1 MVNPFLTGAH
11 YDTETAIMLEKANVT
26 DIGKAVAYTDGDRV
40 FLNTEDNLYKLL
52 PAYDDNML
60 KWLLWHE
67 RMHLELKHHN
77 RFFKYVE
84 EFEKEMETPAEAF
97 SDEAIERHAKKFHI
111 TKDEVNIIMDI
122 LVHDWMS
129 KKFPELVETAVNNL
143 AQFRD
148 RNSLKYTFKTN
159 TLEEM
164 LDEYSKHKEEE
175 GNPTKDEDKKEGQD
189 TKDEDKKEEQDT
201 KDEDTK
207 EEEDTKESKKESS
220 KRKKKDEDSKPK
232 EEDSKPKE
240 EPTEPTEDE
249 AEPESEHH
257 EETDWSQLDN
267 IDTKEFITK
276 REGDILIDKIN
287 ELRRLK
293 LKLAKITST
302 LNSLVTTTRVR
313 SYKTPSY
320 IFTGQNTI
328 LKGTKEG
335 KAGLYLCFDA
345 SGSMSRD
352 MNTFKEII
360 SKAIP
365 QALRTPTVWFSGW
378 PCDMQG
384 DQVMS
389 ECRNDGF
396 RNYDYYK
403 GTFDD
408 FMHISAHNGY
418 PDDGDRTI
426 ELCYKAE
433 QLGYSPIGITD
444 GGGSLTWSIDML
456 KQLKRTVL
464 VINNKKWLEK
474 VQEANP
480 NIQTIYTGTE
490 RRY

>member
-67 RMHLELKHHN
+67 RMHLELRHHN
-77 RFFKYVE
+77 RFYKYVE
-84 EFEKEMETPAEAF
+84 EIDEKE
-97 SDEAIERHAKKFHI
+97 AKDKFHI
-111 TKDEVNIIMDI
+111 TKNEVNIIMDI
-122 LVHDWMS
+122 LVHDWM
-129 KKFPELVETAVNNL
+129 KAKFPELVETAMNNL

-164 LDEYSKHKEEE
+164 LNEYSKHKEEE
-175 GNPTKDEDKKEGQD
+175 GNPTKDEDKKQD
-189 TKDEDKKEEQDT
+189 TKDG
-201 KDEDTK
+201 DTK
-207 EEEDTKESKKESS
+207 EGEDTKESS
-220 KRKKKDEDSKPK
+220 KRKKDSKPKEKSDKPKEEDSKPK
-232 EEDSKPKE
+232 EEGSKPKE

-276 REGDILIDKIN
+276 QEGNTLIDKIN
-287 ELRRLK
+287 ELKNLK

-302 LNSLVTTTRVR
+302 LNSLVTTTKVR

-328 LKGTKEG
+328 FKGTKNG

-352 MNTFKEII
+352 MDTFKEII

-378 PCDMQG
+378 ACDTQG
-384 DQVMS
+384 KQVMS
-389 ECRNDGF
+389 KCRNDEF
-396 RNYDYYK
+396 RDYDYYK

-408 FMHISAHNGY
+408 FMHISADSGY
-418 PDDGDRTI
+418 SDDGDRTI

-444 GGGSLTWSIDML
+444 GGGSLTWSRDML

-464 VINNKKWLEK
+464 VINNKEWLED
-474 VQEANP
+474 VQEVNP
-480 NIQTIYTGTE
+480 TIQTIYTGTE
-490 RRY
+490 RRD

>member
-67 RMHLELKHHN
+67 RMHLELRHHN
-77 RFFKYVE
+77 RFYKYVE
-84 EFEKEMETPAEAF
+84 EIDEKE
-97 SDEAIERHAKKFHI
+97 AKDKFHI
-111 TKDEVNIIMDI
+111 TKNEVNIIMDI
-122 LVHDWMS
+122 LVHDWM
-129 KKFPELVETAVNNL
+129 KAKFPELVETAMNNL

-164 LDEYSKHKEEE
+164 LNEYSKHKEEE

-189 TKDEDKKEEQDT
+189 TKDG
-201 KDEDTK
+201 DTK
-207 EEEDTKESKKESS
+207 EGEDTKESS

-232 EEDSKPKE
+232 DEDSKPKEEDSKPKE
-240 EPTEPTEDE
+240 EPTEDE

-276 REGDILIDKIN
+276 QEGNILIDKIN
-287 ELRRLK
+287 ELKSLK
-293 LKLAKITST
+293 LKLARITST

-345 SGSMSRD
+345 SGSMSCD
-352 MNTFKEII
+352 MDTFKEII

-378 PCDMQG
+378 ACDTQG
-384 DQVMS
+384 EQVMS
-389 ECRNDGF
+389 KCRNDEF
-396 RNYDYYK
+396 RDHDYYK

-408 FMHISAHNGY
+408 FMHISADSGY
-418 PDDGDRTI
+418 SDDGDRTI

-464 VINNKKWLEK
+464 VIDNKRWLED

-480 NIQTIYTGTE
+480 TIQTIYTGTE

>member
-67 RMHLELKHHN
+67 RMHIELRHHN
-77 RFFKYVE
+77 RFYKYVGE
-84 EFEKEMETPAEAF
+84 IDEKE
-97 SDEAIERHAKKFHI
+97 AKDKFHI

-122 LVHDWMS
+122 LVHDWM
-129 KKFPELVETAVNNL
+129 KAKFPELVETAMNNL

-164 LDEYSKHKEEE
+164 LNEYSKHKEEE

-189 TKDEDKKEEQDT
+189 AKDG
-201 KDEDTK
+201 DTK
-207 EEEDTKESKKESS
+207 EGEDAKESS
-220 KRKKKDEDSKPK
+220 KPKKKDEDSKPK
-232 EEDSKPKE
+232 EEGSKPKE
-240 EPTEPTEDE
+240 EPTEDE

-267 IDTKEFITK
+267 IDTKEFITRK
-276 REGDILIDKIN
+276 EGNILIDKIN
-287 ELRRLK
+287 ELKSLK

-345 SGSMSRD
+345 SGSMSYD
-352 MNTFKEII
+352 MDTFKEII

-365 QALRTPTVWFSGW
+365 QALKTPTVWFSGW
-378 PCDMQG
+378 PGDMQG
-384 DQVMS
+384 EQVMS
-389 ECRNDGF
+389 KCRNDEF
-396 RNYDYYK
+396 RDYDYYK

-408 FMHISAHNGY
+408 FMHISADNGY
-418 PDDGDRTI
+418 SDDGDRTI

-464 VINNKKWLEK
+464 VINNKKWLED
-474 VQEANP
+474 VQKANP

-490 RRY
+490 RRD

>member
-11 YDTETAIMLEKANVT
+11 YDTETAIMLEKANIT

-67 RMHLELKHHN
+67 RMHLELRHHN
-77 RFFKYVE
+77 RFYKYVDE
-84 EFEKEMETPAEAF
+84 INEKE
-97 SDEAIERHAKKFHI
+97 AKDKFHI

-122 LVHDWMS
+122 LVHDWM
-129 KKFPELVETAVNNL
+129 KAKFPELVETAMNNL

-164 LDEYSKHKEEE
+164 LNEYSKHKEEE

-189 TKDEDKKEEQDT
+189 TKEG
-201 KDEDTK
+201 DTK
-207 EEEDTKESKKESS
+207 EGEDTKESS
-220 KRKKKDEDSKPK
+220 KRKKDSKPKDEDSKPK
-232 EEDSKPKE
+232 EEGSRPKEE

-276 REGDILIDKIN
+276 QEGNILMDKIN
-287 ELRRLK
+287 KLKNLK

-345 SGSMSRD
+345 SGSMSYD
-352 MNTFKEII
+352 MDTFKEII

-378 PCDMQG
+378 ACDTQG
-384 DQVMS
+384 KQVMS
-389 ECRNDGF
+389 KCRNDEF
-396 RNYDYYK
+396 RDYDYYK

-408 FMHISAHNGY
+408 FMHISADSGY
-418 PDDGDRTI
+418 SDDGDRTI

-444 GGGSLTWSIDML
+444 GGGSLTWSRDML

-464 VINNKKWLEK
+464 VINNKEWLED

-480 NIQTIYTGTE
+480 TIQTIYTGTE
-490 RRY
+490 RRD

>member
-67 RMHLELKHHN
+67 RMHLELRHHN
-77 RFFKYVE
+77 RFYKYVNE
-84 EFEKEMETPAEAF
+84 INEKE
-97 SDEAIERHAKKFHI
+97 AKDKFHI
-111 TKDEVNIIMDI
+111 TKNEVNIIMDI

-129 KKFPELVETAVNNL
+129 KKFPELVETAMNNL

-164 LDEYSKHKEEE
+164 LNEYSKHKEEE

-189 TKDEDKKEEQDT
+189 AKDG
-201 KDEDTK
+201 DTK
-207 EEEDTKESKKESS
+207 EGEDTKESS
-220 KRKKKDEDSKPK
+220 KRKKDSKPK
-232 EEDSKPKE
+232 EESDKPKEEGSKPKEEPTEPTEEPTEPTEEPTEPTE

-276 REGDILIDKIN
+276 QEGNILMDKIN
-287 ELRRLK
+287 ELKNLK

-345 SGSMSRD
+345 SGSMSHD
-352 MNTFKEII
+352 MDTFKEII

-378 PCDMQG
+378 SCDMQG
-384 DQVMS
+384 EQVMS
-389 ECRNDGF
+389 KCRSKEF
-396 RNYDYYK
+396 RGYDYYK

-408 FMHISAHNGY
+408 FMHISASNGY
-418 PDDGDRTI
+418 SDDGDRTI

-444 GGGSLTWSIDML
+444 GGGSLTWSRDML

-464 VINNKKWLEK
+464 VINSKEWLEA

-490 RRY
+490 RRD

>member
-67 RMHLELKHHN
+67 RMHLELRHHN
-77 RFFKYVE
+77 RFYKYVDE
-84 EFEKEMETPAEAF
+84 INEKE
-97 SDEAIERHAKKFHI
+97 AKDKFHI
-111 TKDEVNIIMDI
+111 TKNEVNIIMDI
-122 LVHDWMS
+122 LVHDWMRA
-129 KKFPELVETAVNNL
+129 KFPELVETAMNNL

-164 LDEYSKHKEEE
+164 LSEYSKHKEEE

-189 TKDEDKKEEQDT
+189 TKDG
-201 KDEDTK
+201 DTK
-207 EEEDTKESKKESS
+207 EGEDTKESS
-220 KRKKKDEDSKPK
+220 KRKKDSKPK
-232 EEDSKPKE
+232 EEGGSKPKE
-240 EPTEPTEDE
+240 EGSKPKEEGSKPKEEEPHEPTEGE
-249 AEPESEHH
+249 VEPRSEHH

-276 REGDILIDKIN
+276 QEGNTLMDKIN
-287 ELRRLK
+287 ELKSLK

-352 MNTFKEII
+352 MDTFKEII

-378 PCDMQG
+378 ACDTQG
-384 DQVMS
+384 KQVMS
-389 ECRNDGF
+389 KCRNKEF
-396 RNYDYYK
+396 RDFDYYK

-408 FMHISAHNGY
+408 FMHISADSGY
-418 PDDGDRTI
+418 SDDGDRTI

-444 GGGSLTWSIDML
+444 GGGSLTWSRDML

-464 VINNKKWLEK
+464 VINNKEWLED
-474 VQEANP
+474 VQEVNP
-480 NIQTIYTGTE
+480 TIQTIYTGTE
-490 RRY
+490 RRD

>member
-67 RMHLELKHHN
+67 RMHLELRHHN
-77 RFFKYVE
+77 RFYKYVDE
-84 EFEKEMETPAEAF
+84 INEKE
-97 SDEAIERHAKKFHI
+97 AKDKFHI
-111 TKDEVNIIMDI
+111 TKNEVNIIMDI
-122 LVHDWMS
+122 LVHDWM
-129 KKFPELVETAVNNL
+129 KAKFPELVETAMNNL

-164 LDEYSKHKEEE
+164 LSEYSKHKEEE

-189 TKDEDKKEEQDT
+189 TKEG
-201 KDEDTK
+201 DTK
-207 EEEDTKESKKESS
+207 EGEDTKESS
-220 KRKKKDEDSKPK
+220 KRKKDSKPKEKSDKPK

-240 EPTEPTEDE
+240 EGGSKPKEEGSRPKEEEPHEPTEGE
-249 AEPESEHH
+249 VEPRSEHH

-276 REGDILIDKIN
+276 QEGNTLIDKIN
-287 ELRRLK
+287 ELKSLK

-352 MNTFKEII
+352 MDTFKEII

-378 PCDMQG
+378 ACDSEG
-384 DQVMS
+384 KQVMS
-389 ECRNDGF
+389 KCRNKEF
-396 RNYDYYK
+396 RDYDYYK

-408 FMHISAHNGY
+408 FMHISADSGY
-418 PDDGDRTI
+418 SDDGDRTI

-444 GGGSLTWSIDML
+444 GGGSLTWSRDML

-464 VINNKKWLEK
+464 VINNKEWLED

-480 NIQTIYTGTE
+480 TIQTIYTGTE
-490 RRY
+490 RRD

>member
-67 RMHLELKHHN
+67 RMHLELRHHN
-77 RFFKYVE
+77 RFYKYVE
-84 EFEKEMETPAEAF
+84 EIDEKE
-97 SDEAIERHAKKFHI
+97 AKDKFHI
-111 TKDEVNIIMDI
+111 TKNEVNIIMDI
-122 LVHDWMS
+122 LVHDWM
-129 KKFPELVETAVNNL
+129 KAKFPELVETAMNNL

-164 LDEYSKHKEEE
+164 LNEYSKHKEEE

-189 TKDEDKKEEQDT
+189 TKEG
-201 KDEDTK
+201 
-207 EEEDTKESKKESS
+207 EDTKESKEESS
-220 KRKKKDEDSKPK
+220 KRKKASKPK
-232 EEDSKPKE
+232 EEGSKPKEEGSKPKE
-240 EPTEPTEDE
+240 EPTEDEE

-267 IDTKEFITK
+267 IDAKEFITK
-276 REGDILIDKIN
+276 QEGNILIDKIN
-287 ELRRLK
+287 ELKSLK
-293 LKLAKITST
+293 LKLARITST

-352 MNTFKEII
+352 MDTFKEII

-378 PCDMQG
+378 ACDSEG
-384 DQVMS
+384 KQVMS
-389 ECRNDGF
+389 KCRNDEF
-396 RNYDYYK
+396 RDHDYYK

-408 FMHISAHNGY
+408 FMHISADSGY
-418 PDDGDRTI
+418 SDDGDRTI

-464 VINNKKWLEK
+464 VINNKEWLED

-490 RRY
+490 RRD

>member
-11 YDTETAIMLEKANVT
+11 YDTETAIMLEKANIT

-67 RMHLELKHHN
+67 RMHLELRHHN
-77 RFFKYVE
+77 RFYKYVDE
-84 EFEKEMETPAEAF
+84 INEKE
-97 SDEAIERHAKKFHI
+97 AKDKFHI

-122 LVHDWMS
+122 LVHDWM
-129 KKFPELVETAVNNL
+129 KAKFPELVETAMNNL

-164 LDEYSKHKEEE
+164 LNEYSKHKEEE

-189 TKDEDKKEEQDT
+189 TKEG
-201 KDEDTK
+201 DTK
-207 EEEDTKESKKESS
+207 EGEDTKESS
-220 KRKKKDEDSKPK
+220 KRKKDSKPKDEDSKPK
-232 EEDSKPKE
+232 EEDSKPKEEGSRPKEE

-276 REGDILIDKIN
+276 QEGNILMDKIN
-287 ELRRLK
+287 KLKNLK

-345 SGSMSRD
+345 SGSMSYD
-352 MNTFKEII
+352 MDTFKEII

-378 PCDMQG
+378 ACDTQG
-384 DQVMS
+384 KQVMS
-389 ECRNDGF
+389 KCRNDEFRGF
-396 RNYDYYK
+396 DYYK

-408 FMHISAHNGY
+408 FMHISADSGY
-418 PDDGDRTI
+418 SDDGDRTI

-444 GGGSLTWSIDML
+444 GGGSLTWSRDML

-464 VINNKKWLEK
+464 VINNKEWLED

-480 NIQTIYTGTE
+480 TIQTIYTGTE
-490 RRY
+490 RRD

>member
-67 RMHLELKHHN
+67 RMHLELRHHN
-77 RFFKYVE
+77 RFYKYVE
-84 EFEKEMETPAEAF
+84 EIDEKE
-97 SDEAIERHAKKFHI
+97 AKDKFHI
-111 TKDEVNIIMDI
+111 TKNEVNIIMDI

-129 KKFPELVETAVNNL
+129 KKFPELVETAMNNL

-164 LDEYSKHKEEE
+164 LNEYSKHKEEE

-189 TKDEDKKEEQDT
+189 TKDG
-201 KDEDTK
+201 EDT
-207 EEEDTKESKKESS
+207 KESS
-220 KRKKKDEDSKPK
+220 KRKKDSKPK
-232 EEDSKPKE
+232 EESSKRKKDSKPKE
-240 EPTEPTEDE
+240 EGSKPKEEPTEDE

-276 REGDILIDKIN
+276 KEGNILIDKIN
-287 ELRRLK
+287 ELKSLK

-352 MNTFKEII
+352 MDTFKEII

-378 PCDMQG
+378 ACDTQG
-384 DQVMS
+384 KQVMS
-389 ECRNDGF
+389 KCRNDEF
-396 RNYDYYK
+396 RDHDYYK

-408 FMHISAHNGY
+408 FMHISADSGY
-418 PDDGDRTI
+418 SDDGDRTI

-464 VINNKKWLEK
+464 VIDNKEWLEK

-480 NIQTIYTGTE
+480 TIQTIYTGTE

>member
-67 RMHLELKHHN
+67 RMHLELRHHN
-77 RFFKYVE
+77 RFYKYVE
-84 EFEKEMETPAEAF
+84 EIDEKE
-97 SDEAIERHAKKFHI
+97 AKDKFHI
-111 TKDEVNIIMDI
+111 TKNEVNIIMDI
-122 LVHDWMS
+122 LVHDWM
-129 KKFPELVETAVNNL
+129 KAKFPELVETAMNNL

-148 RNSLKYTFKTN
+148 KNSLKYTFKTN

-164 LDEYSKHKEEE
+164 LSEYSKHKEEE

-189 TKDEDKKEEQDT
+189 AKDG
-201 KDEDTK
+201 DTK
-207 EEEDTKESKKESS
+207 EGEDTKESS
-220 KRKKKDEDSKPK
+220 KRKKDSKPK
-232 EEDSKPKE
+232 EKSDKPKEEGSRPKEEGSKPKE

-276 REGDILIDKIN
+276 QEGNILMDKIN
-287 ELRRLK
+287 ELKNLK

-302 LNSLVTTTRVR
+302 LNSLVTTTKVR

-328 LKGTKEG
+328 FKGTKNG

-352 MNTFKEII
+352 MDTFKEII

-378 PCDMQG
+378 ACDTQG
-384 DQVMS
+384 KQVMS
-389 ECRNDGF
+389 KCRNKEF
-396 RNYDYYK
+396 RDFDYYK

-408 FMHISAHNGY
+408 FMHISADSGY
-418 PDDGDRTI
+418 SDDGDRTI

-444 GGGSLTWSIDML
+444 GGGSLTWSRDML

-464 VINNKKWLEK
+464 VINNKEWLED

-480 NIQTIYTGTE
+480 TIQTIYTGTE
-490 RRY
+490 RRD

>member
-67 RMHLELKHHN
+67 RMHLELRHHN
-77 RFFKYVE
+77 RFYKYVDE
-84 EFEKEMETPAEAF
+84 INEKE
-97 SDEAIERHAKKFHI
+97 AKDKFHI
-111 TKDEVNIIMDI
+111 TKNEVNIIMDI
-122 LVHDWMS
+122 LVHDWM
-129 KKFPELVETAVNNL
+129 KAKFPELVETAMNNL

-148 RNSLKYTFKTN
+148 KNSLKYTFKTN

-164 LDEYSKHKEEE
+164 LNEYSKHKEEE

-189 TKDEDKKEEQDT
+189 TKDG
-201 KDEDTK
+201 DTK
-207 EEEDTKESKKESS
+207 EGEDAKESS
-220 KRKKKDEDSKPK
+220 KRKKDSKPKEEGSKPK

-249 AEPESEHH
+249 AKPESEHH

-276 REGDILIDKIN
+276 QEGNTLIDKIN
-287 ELRRLK
+287 ELKSLK

-328 LKGTKEG
+328 FKGTKNG

-352 MNTFKEII
+352 MDTFKEII

-378 PCDMQG
+378 ACDSEG
-384 DQVMS
+384 KQVMS
-389 ECRNDGF
+389 KCRNKEF
-396 RNYDYYK
+396 RDFDYYK

-408 FMHISAHNGY
+408 FMHISADSGY
-418 PDDGDRTI
+418 SDDGDRTI

-444 GGGSLTWSIDML
+444 GGGSLTWSRDML

-464 VINNKKWLEK
+464 VINNKEWLED

-490 RRY
+490 RRD

>member
-67 RMHLELKHHN
+67 RMHLELRHHN
-77 RFFKYVE
+77 RFYKYVGE
-84 EFEKEMETPAEAF
+84 IDEKE
-97 SDEAIERHAKKFHI
+97 AKDKFHI
-111 TKDEVNIIMDI
+111 TKNEVNIIMDI
-122 LVHDWMS
+122 LVHDWMRA
-129 KKFPELVETAVNNL
+129 KFPELVETAMNNL

-164 LDEYSKHKEEE
+164 LNEYSKHKEEE

-189 TKDEDKKEEQDT
+189 TKEGEDT
-201 KDEDTK
+201 KDGDTK
-207 EEEDTKESKKESS
+207 EGQDAKDGDTKESKKESS
-220 KRKKKDEDSKPK
+220 KRKKDSKPK

-240 EPTEPTEDE
+240 EGSKPKEEPTEDE
-249 AEPESEHH
+249 VEPKSEHH

-267 IDTKEFITK
+267 IDTREFITK
-276 REGDILIDKIN
+276 QEGNVLIDKIN
-287 ELRRLK
+287 ELKSLK

-345 SGSMSRD
+345 SGSMSHD
-352 MNTFKEII
+352 MDTFKEII

-378 PCDMQG
+378 AYDMQG
-384 DQVMS
+384 KQAMNK
-389 ECRNDGF
+389 CRNNEF
-396 RNYDYYK
+396 RDYDYYK

-408 FMHISAHNGY
+408 FMHISADSGY
-418 PDDGDRTI
+418 SDDGDRTI

>member
-67 RMHLELKHHN
+67 RMHLELRHHN
-77 RFFKYVE
+77 RFYKYVE
-84 EFEKEMETPAEAF
+84 EIDEKE
-97 SDEAIERHAKKFHI
+97 AKDKFHI

-122 LVHDWMS
+122 LVHDWM
-129 KKFPELVETAVNNL
+129 KAKFPELVETAMNNL

-164 LDEYSKHKEEE
+164 LNEYSKHKEEE

-189 TKDEDKKEEQDT
+189 TKEG
-201 KDEDTK
+201 DTK
-207 EEEDTKESKKESS
+207 EGEDTKESS

-232 EEDSKPKE
+232 DEDSKPKEEGGKPKEEGSKPKE

-276 REGDILIDKIN
+276 KEGNILIDKIN
-287 ELRRLK
+287 ELKSLK
-293 LKLAKITST
+293 LKLARITST

-345 SGSMSRD
+345 SGSMSYD
-352 MNTFKEII
+352 MDTFKEII

-378 PCDMQG
+378 ACDTQG
-384 DQVMS
+384 KQVMS
-389 ECRNDGF
+389 KCRNNEF
-396 RNYDYYK
+396 RDHDYYK

-408 FMHISAHNGY
+408 FMHISADSGY
-418 PDDGDRTI
+418 SDDGDRTI

-464 VINNKKWLEK
+464 VINNKNWLED

-480 NIQTIYTGTE
+480 TIQTIYTGTE

>member
-67 RMHLELKHHN
+67 RMHLELRHHN
-77 RFFKYVE
+77 RFYKYVDE
-84 EFEKEMETPAEAF
+84 INEKE
-97 SDEAIERHAKKFHI
+97 AKDKFHI
-111 TKDEVNIIMDI
+111 TKNEVNIIMDI
-122 LVHDWMS
+122 LVHDWM
-129 KKFPELVETAVNNL
+129 KAKFPELVETAMNNL

-148 RNSLKYTFKTN
+148 KNSLKYTFKTN

-164 LDEYSKHKEEE
+164 LNEYSKHKEEE

-189 TKDEDKKEEQDT
+189 AKDG
-201 KDEDTK
+201 DTK
-207 EEEDTKESKKESS
+207 EGEDAKESS
-220 KRKKKDEDSKPK
+220 KRKKDSKPKEEGSKPK

-249 AEPESEHH
+249 AKPESEHH

-276 REGDILIDKIN
+276 QEGNTLIDKIN
-287 ELRRLK
+287 ELKSLK

-328 LKGTKEG
+328 FKGTKNG

-352 MNTFKEII
+352 MDTFKEII

-378 PCDMQG
+378 ACDSEG
-384 DQVMS
+384 KQVMS
-389 ECRNDGF
+389 KCRNKEF
-396 RNYDYYK
+396 RDFDYYK

-408 FMHISAHNGY
+408 FMHISADSGY
-418 PDDGDRTI
+418 SDDGDRTI

-444 GGGSLTWSIDML
+444 GGGSLTWSRDML

-464 VINNKKWLEK
+464 VINNKEWLED

-490 RRY
+490 RRD

>member
-67 RMHLELKHHN
+67 RMHLELRHHN
-77 RFFKYVE
+77 RFYKYVDE
-84 EFEKEMETPAEAF
+84 INEKE
-97 SDEAIERHAKKFHI
+97 AKDKFHI
-111 TKDEVNIIMDI
+111 TKNEVNIIMDI
-122 LVHDWMS
+122 LVHDWM
-129 KKFPELVETAVNNL
+129 KAKFPELVETAMNNL

-164 LDEYSKHKEEE
+164 LNEYSKHKEEE

-189 TKDEDKKEEQDT
+189 TKDG
-201 KDEDTK
+201 DTK
-207 EEEDTKESKKESS
+207 EGEDTKESS
-220 KRKKKDEDSKPK
+220 KRKKDSKPK
-232 EEDSKPKE
+232 EESDKPKEKSDKPKEEGSKPKEE
-240 EPTEPTEDE
+240 EPTEPTEGE
-249 AEPESEHH
+249 VEPRSEHH

-267 IDTKEFITK
+267 IDAKEFITK
-276 REGDILIDKIN
+276 QEGNILMDKIN
-287 ELRRLK
+287 ELKNLK

-352 MNTFKEII
+352 MDTFKEII

-378 PCDMQG
+378 AFDSEG
-384 DQVMS
+384 KQVMS
-389 ECRNDGF
+389 KCRNKEF
-396 RNYDYYK
+396 RDFDYYK

-408 FMHISAHNGY
+408 FMHISADSGY
-418 PDDGDRTI
+418 SDDGDRTI

-444 GGGSLTWSIDML
+444 GGGSLTWSRDML

-464 VINNKKWLEK
+464 VINNKEWLED
-474 VQEANP
+474 VQEVNP
-480 NIQTIYTGTE
+480 TIQTIYTGTE
-490 RRY
+490 RRD

>member
-67 RMHLELKHHN
+67 RMHLELRHHN
-77 RFFKYVE
+77 RFYKYVE
-84 EFEKEMETPAEAF
+84 EIDEKE
-97 SDEAIERHAKKFHI
+97 AKDKFHI

-122 LVHDWMS
+122 LVHDWM
-129 KKFPELVETAVNNL
+129 KAKFPELVETAMNNL

-164 LDEYSKHKEEE
+164 LNEYSKHKEEE
-175 GNPTKDEDKKEGQD
+175 GNPTKDG
-189 TKDEDKKEEQDT
+189 
-201 KDEDTK
+201 DTK
-207 EEEDTKESKKESS
+207 EGEDTKESSKRKKDSKPKEESS

-232 EEDSKPKE
+232 EEGSKPKE
-240 EPTEPTEDE
+240 EPTEDE

-276 REGDILIDKIN
+276 QEGNILIDKIN
-287 ELRRLK
+287 ELKSLK

-352 MNTFKEII
+352 MDTFKEII

-378 PCDMQG
+378 AYDSEG
-384 DQVMS
+384 KQVMS
-389 ECRNDGF
+389 KCRNDEF
-396 RNYDYYK
+396 RDHDYYK

-408 FMHISAHNGY
+408 FMHISADSGY
-418 PDDGDRTI
+418 SDDGDRTI

-464 VINNKKWLEK
+464 VIDNKEWLED

-480 NIQTIYTGTE
+480 TIQTIYTGTE

>member
-67 RMHLELKHHN
+67 RMHLELRHHN
-77 RFFKYVE
+77 RFYKYVDE
-84 EFEKEMETPAEAF
+84 INEKE
-97 SDEAIERHAKKFHI
+97 AKDKFHI
-111 TKDEVNIIMDI
+111 TKNEVNIIMDI
-122 LVHDWMS
+122 LVHDWM
-129 KKFPELVETAVNNL
+129 KAKFPELVETAMNNL

-164 LDEYSKHKEEE
+164 LSEYSKHKEEE
-175 GNPTKDEDKKEGQD
+175 GSLAKDEDKKEGQD
-189 TKDEDKKEEQDT
+189 TKEG
-201 KDEDTK
+201 DTK
-207 EEEDTKESKKESS
+207 EGEDTKESS
-220 KRKKKDEDSKPK
+220 KRKKDSKPKEKSDKPK

-240 EPTEPTEDE
+240 EGGSKPKEEEPHEPTEGE
-249 AEPESEHH
+249 VEPRSEHH

-276 REGDILIDKIN
+276 QEGNTLIDKIN
-287 ELRRLK
+287 ELKSLK

-352 MNTFKEII
+352 MDTFKEII

-378 PCDMQG
+378 ACDSEG
-384 DQVMS
+384 KQVMS
-389 ECRNDGF
+389 KCRNKEF
-396 RNYDYYK
+396 RDYDYYK

-408 FMHISAHNGY
+408 FMHISADSGY
-418 PDDGDRTI
+418 SDDGDRTI

-444 GGGSLTWSIDML
+444 GGGSLTWSRDML

-464 VINNKKWLEK
+464 VINNKEWLED
-474 VQEANP
+474 VQEVNP
-480 NIQTIYTGTE
+480 TIQTIYTGTE
-490 RRY
+490 RRD

>member
-67 RMHLELKHHN
+67 RMHLELRHHN
-77 RFFKYVE
+77 RFYKYVDE
-84 EFEKEMETPAEAF
+84 INEKE
-97 SDEAIERHAKKFHI
+97 AKDKFHI
-111 TKDEVNIIMDI
+111 TKNEVNIIMDI
-122 LVHDWMS
+122 LVHDWM
-129 KKFPELVETAVNNL
+129 KAKFPKLVETAMNNL

-164 LDEYSKHKEEE
+164 LNEYSKHKEEE
-175 GNPTKDEDKKEGQD
+175 GNPTKDED
-189 TKDEDKKEEQDT
+189 TKDQDA
-201 KDEDTK
+201 KDGDTK
-207 EEEDTKESKKESS
+207 EGEDTKESS
-220 KRKKKDEDSKPK
+220 KREKDSKPK
-232 EEDSKPKE
+232 EESDKPKEESDKPKEEGSRPKE

-249 AEPESEHH
+249 VEPSSEHH

-276 REGDILIDKIN
+276 QEGNILIDKIN
-287 ELRRLK
+287 ELKSLK
-293 LKLAKITST
+293 LKLARITST
-302 LNSLVTTTRVR
+302 LNSLVTTTKVR

-328 LKGTKEG
+328 FKGTKNG

-352 MNTFKEII
+352 MDTFKEII

-378 PCDMQG
+378 AYDSEG
-384 DQVMS
+384 KQVMS
-389 ECRNDGF
+389 KCRNNEF
-396 RNYDYYK
+396 RDHDYYK

-408 FMHISAHNGY
+408 FMHISADSGY
-418 PDDGDRTI
+418 SDDGDRTI

-444 GGGSLTWSIDML
+444 GGGSLTWSRDML

-464 VINNKKWLEK
+464 VINNKNWLED

-480 NIQTIYTGTE
+480 TIQTIYTGTE

>member
-67 RMHLELKHHN
+67 RMHLELRHHN
-77 RFFKYVE
+77 RFYKYVE
-84 EFEKEMETPAEAF
+84 EINEKE
-97 SDEAIERHAKKFHI
+97 AKDKFHI
-111 TKDEVNIIMDI
+111 TKNEVNIIMDI
-122 LVHDWMS
+122 LVHDWM
-129 KKFPELVETAVNNL
+129 KAKFPELVETAMNNL

-164 LDEYSKHKEEE
+164 LNEYSKHKEEE
-175 GNPTKDEDKKEGQD
+175 GNPTKDEGQD
-189 TKDEDKKEEQDT
+189 TKDG
-201 KDEDTK
+201 DTK
-207 EEEDTKESKKESS
+207 EGEDTKESTEG
-220 KRKKKDEDSKPK
+220 KRKKDSKPK
-232 EEDSKPKE
+232 EKSDKPKEKSDKPKEEGSKPKEE
-240 EPTEPTEDE
+240 EPTEPTKDE
-249 AEPESEHH
+249 VEPRSEHH

-276 REGDILIDKIN
+276 QEGNILIDKIN
-287 ELRRLK
+287 ELKSLK

-352 MNTFKEII
+352 MDTFKEII

-378 PCDMQG
+378 ACDMQG
-384 DQVMS
+384 KQVMS
-389 ECRNDGF
+389 KCRNKEF
-396 RNYDYYK
+396 RDNDYYK

-408 FMHISAHNGY
+408 FMHISADSGY
-418 PDDGDRTI
+418 SDDGDRTI

-464 VINNKKWLEK
+464 VINNKEWLED

-480 NIQTIYTGTE
+480 TIQTIYTGTE

>member
-67 RMHLELKHHN
+67 RMHLELRHHN
-77 RFFKYVE
+77 RFYKYVE
-84 EFEKEMETPAEAF
+84 EIDEKE
-97 SDEAIERHAKKFHI
+97 AKDKFHI

-164 LDEYSKHKEEE
+164 LNEYSKHKEEE

-189 TKDEDKKEEQDT
+189 AKDG
-201 KDEDTK
+201 DTK
-207 EEEDTKESKKESS
+207 EGEDTKESKKESS

-232 EEDSKPKE
+232 EEGSRPKEE

-267 IDTKEFITK
+267 IDAKEFITK
-276 REGDILIDKIN
+276 QEGNILMDKIN
-287 ELRRLK
+287 ELKNLK
-293 LKLAKITST
+293 LKLSKITST

-345 SGSMSRD
+345 SASMSRD
-352 MNTFKEII
+352 MDTFKEII

-378 PCDMQG
+378 AYDMQG
-384 DQVMS
+384 KQVMS
-389 ECRNDGF
+389 KCRNNGF
-396 RNYDYYK
+396 RSYDYYK

-408 FMHISAHNGY
+408 FMHISADGGY
-418 PDDGDRTI
+418 SDDGDRTI

-444 GGGSLTWSIDML
+444 GGGSLAWSIDML

-464 VINNKKWLEK
+464 VINNKKWLKK

-490 RRY
+490 RRD

>member
-67 RMHLELKHHN
+67 RMHLELRHHN
-77 RFFKYVE
+77 RFYKYVE
-84 EFEKEMETPAEAF
+84 EINEKE
-97 SDEAIERHAKKFHI
+97 AKDKFHI
-111 TKDEVNIIMDI
+111 TKNEVNIIMDI
-122 LVHDWMS
+122 LVHDWM
-129 KKFPELVETAVNNL
+129 KAKFPELVETAMNNL

-164 LDEYSKHKEEE
+164 LNEYSKHKEEE
-175 GNPTKDEDKKEGQD
+175 GNPTKDEGQD
-189 TKDEDKKEEQDT
+189 TKDG
-201 KDEDTK
+201 DTK
-207 EEEDTKESKKESS
+207 EGEDTKESS
-220 KRKKKDEDSKPK
+220 KRKKDSKPK
-232 EEDSKPKE
+232 EKSDKPKEEGGSKPKEEGSKPKEE

-249 AEPESEHH
+249 VEPESEHH

-276 REGDILIDKIN
+276 QEGNTLIDKIN
-287 ELRRLK
+287 ELKSLK

-352 MNTFKEII
+352 MDTFKEII

-378 PCDMQG
+378 ACDSEG
-384 DQVMS
+384 KQVMS
-389 ECRNDGF
+389 KCRNKEF
-396 RNYDYYK
+396 RDNDYYK

-408 FMHISAHNGY
+408 FMHISADSGY
-418 PDDGDRTI
+418 SDDGDRTI

-464 VINNKKWLEK
+464 VINNKEWLED

-490 RRY
+490 RRD

>member
-67 RMHLELKHHN
+67 RMHLELRHHN
-77 RFFKYVE
+77 RFYKYVE
-84 EFEKEMETPAEAF
+84 EIDEKETK
-97 SDEAIERHAKKFHI
+97 DKFHI

-122 LVHDWMS
+122 LVHDWM
-129 KKFPELVETAVNNL
+129 KAKFPELVETAMNNL

-164 LDEYSKHKEEE
+164 LNEYSKHKEEE

-189 TKDEDKKEEQDT
+189 AKDGDT
-201 KDEDTK
+201 
-207 EEEDTKESKKESS
+207 KESS

-240 EPTEPTEDE
+240 EGSKPKEEPTEDE

-276 REGDILIDKIN
+276 QEGNILIDKIN
-287 ELRRLK
+287 ELKSLK

-352 MNTFKEII
+352 MDTFKEII

-378 PCDMQG
+378 ACDTQG
-384 DQVMS
+384 KQVMS
-389 ECRNDGF
+389 KCRNDEF
-396 RNYDYYK
+396 RDHDYYK

-408 FMHISAHNGY
+408 FMHISADSGY
-418 PDDGDRTI
+418 SDDGDRTI

-464 VINNKKWLEK
+464 VINNKEWLED

-480 NIQTIYTGTE
+480 TIQTIYTGTE

>member
-67 RMHLELKHHN
+67 RMHLELRHHN
-77 RFFKYVE
+77 RFYKYVDE
-84 EFEKEMETPAEAF
+84 INEKE
-97 SDEAIERHAKKFHI
+97 AKDKFHI

-122 LVHDWMS
+122 LVHDWM
-129 KKFPELVETAVNNL
+129 KAKFPELVETAMNNL

-164 LDEYSKHKEEE
+164 LNEYSKHKEEE

-189 TKDEDKKEEQDT
+189 TKDG
-201 KDEDTK
+201 DTK
-207 EEEDTKESKKESS
+207 EGEDTKESS
-220 KRKKKDEDSKPK
+220 KRKKDSKPK
-232 EEDSKPKE
+232 EESDKPKEKSDKPKEEGSKPKEE
-240 EPTEPTEDE
+240 EPTEPTEGE
-249 AEPESEHH
+249 VEPRSEHH

-267 IDTKEFITK
+267 IDAKEFITK
-276 REGDILIDKIN
+276 QEGNILMDKIN
-287 ELRRLK
+287 ELKNLK

-352 MNTFKEII
+352 MDTFKEII

-378 PCDMQG
+378 AFDSEG
-384 DQVMS
+384 KQVMS
-389 ECRNDGF
+389 KCRNKEF
-396 RNYDYYK
+396 RDFDYYK

-408 FMHISAHNGY
+408 FMHISADSGY
-418 PDDGDRTI
+418 SDDGDRTI

-433 QLGYSPIGITD
+433 QLGYSPIGVTD
-444 GGGSLTWSIDML
+444 GGGSLTWSRDML

-464 VINNKKWLEK
+464 VINNKEWLED
-474 VQEANP
+474 VQEVNP
-480 NIQTIYTGTE
+480 TIQTIYTGTE
-490 RRY
+490 RRD

>member
-67 RMHLELKHHN
+67 RMHLELRHHN
-77 RFFKYVE
+77 RFYKYVDE
-84 EFEKEMETPAEAF
+84 INEKE
-97 SDEAIERHAKKFHI
+97 AKDKFHI
-111 TKDEVNIIMDI
+111 TKNEVNIIMDI
-122 LVHDWMS
+122 LVHDWMRA
-129 KKFPELVETAVNNL
+129 KFPELVETAMNNL

-164 LDEYSKHKEEE
+164 LSEYSKHKEEE

-189 TKDEDKKEEQDT
+189 TKDG
-201 KDEDTK
+201 DTK
-207 EEEDTKESKKESS
+207 EGEDTKESS
-220 KRKKKDEDSKPK
+220 KRKKDSKPK
-232 EEDSKPKE
+232 EEGGSKPKE
-240 EPTEPTEDE
+240 EGSKPKEEGSKPKEEEPHEPTEGE
-249 AEPESEHH
+249 VEPRSEHH

-276 REGDILIDKIN
+276 QEGNTLMDKIN
-287 ELRRLK
+287 ELKSLK

-352 MNTFKEII
+352 MDTFKEII

-378 PCDMQG
+378 ACDTQG
-384 DQVMS
+384 KQVMS
-389 ECRNDGF
+389 KCRNKEF
-396 RNYDYYK
+396 RDFDYYK

-408 FMHISAHNGY
+408 FMHISADSGY
-418 PDDGDRTI
+418 SDDGDRTI

-444 GGGSLTWSIDML
+444 GGGSLTWSRDML

-464 VINNKKWLEK
+464 VINNKEWLED

-480 NIQTIYTGTE
+480 TIQTIYTGTE
-490 RRY
+490 RRD

>member
-67 RMHLELKHHN
+67 RMHLELRHHN
-77 RFFKYVE
+77 RFYKYVDE
-84 EFEKEMETPAEAF
+84 INEKE
-97 SDEAIERHAKKFHI
+97 AKDKFHI

-122 LVHDWMS
+122 LVHDWM
-129 KKFPELVETAVNNL
+129 KAKFPELVETAMNNL

-164 LDEYSKHKEEE
+164 LNEYSKHKEEE

-189 TKDEDKKEEQDT
+189 TKDG
-201 KDEDTK
+201 DTK
-207 EEEDTKESKKESS
+207 EGEDTKESS
-220 KRKKKDEDSKPK
+220 KRKKDSKPK
-232 EEDSKPKE
+232 EESDKPKEKSDKPKEEGSKPKEE
-240 EPTEPTEDE
+240 EPTEPTEGE
-249 AEPESEHH
+249 VEPRSEHH

-267 IDTKEFITK
+267 IDAKEFITK
-276 REGDILIDKIN
+276 QEGNILMDKIN
-287 ELRRLK
+287 ELKNLK

-352 MNTFKEII
+352 MDTFKEII

-378 PCDMQG
+378 AFDSEG
-384 DQVMS
+384 KQVMS
-389 ECRNDGF
+389 KCRNKEF
-396 RNYDYYK
+396 RDFDYYK

-408 FMHISAHNGY
+408 FMHISADSGY
-418 PDDGDRTI
+418 SDDGDRTI

-444 GGGSLTWSIDML
+444 GGGSLTWSRDML

-464 VINNKKWLEK
+464 VINNKEWLED
-474 VQEANP
+474 VQEVNP
-480 NIQTIYTGTE
+480 TIQTIYTGTE
-490 RRY
+490 RRD

>member
-67 RMHLELKHHN
+67 RMHLELRHHN
-77 RFFKYVE
+77 RFYKYVGE
-84 EFEKEMETPAEAF
+84 IDEKE
-97 SDEAIERHAKKFHI
+97 AKDKFHI
-111 TKDEVNIIMDI
+111 TKNEVNIIMDI
-122 LVHDWMS
+122 LVHDWM
-129 KKFPELVETAVNNL
+129 KAKFPELVETAMNNL

-164 LDEYSKHKEEE
+164 LNEYSKHKEEE
-175 GNPTKDEDKKEGQD
+175 GNPTKDED
-189 TKDEDKKEEQDT
+189 TKDQDA
-201 KDEDTK
+201 KDGDTK
-207 EEEDTKESKKESS
+207 EGEDTKESKEESS
-220 KRKKKDEDSKPK
+220 KRKKASKPK
-232 EEDSKPKE
+232 EEDSRPKE

-276 REGDILIDKIN
+276 QEGNILMDKIN
-287 ELRRLK
+287 ELKNLK
-293 LKLAKITST
+293 LKLSRITTT

-328 LKGTKEG
+328 FKGTKNG

-345 SGSMSRD
+345 SGSMSYD
-352 MNTFKEII
+352 MDTFKEII

-365 QALRTPTVWFSGW
+365 QALKTPTVWFSGW
-378 PCDMQG
+378 AYDSEG
-384 DQVMS
+384 KQVMS
-389 ECRNDGF
+389 KCRNKEF
-396 RNYDYYK
+396 RDDDYYK

-408 FMHISAHNGY
+408 FMHISADSGY
-418 PDDGDRTI
+418 SDDGDRTI

-464 VINNKKWLEK
+464 VINNKEWLED

-490 RRY
+490 RRD

>member
-67 RMHLELKHHN
+67 RMHLELRHHN
-77 RFFKYVE
+77 RFYKYVDE
-84 EFEKEMETPAEAF
+84 INEKE
-97 SDEAIERHAKKFHI
+97 AKDKFHI
-111 TKDEVNIIMDI
+111 TKNEVNIIMDI
-122 LVHDWMS
+122 LVHDWM
-129 KKFPELVETAVNNL
+129 KAKFPELVETAMNNL

-164 LDEYSKHKEEE
+164 LSEYSKHKEEE

-189 TKDEDKKEEQDT
+189 TKDG
-201 KDEDTK
+201 DTK
-207 EEEDTKESKKESS
+207 EGEDTKESS
-220 KRKKKDEDSKPK
+220 KRKKDSKPKEESDKPKDEDSKPK
-232 EEDSKPKE
+232 EEGSKPKE
-240 EPTEPTEDE
+240 EEPHEPTEGE
-249 AEPESEHH
+249 VEPRSEHH

-276 REGDILIDKIN
+276 QEGNILMDKIN
-287 ELRRLK
+287 ELKNLK

-352 MNTFKEII
+352 MDTFKEII

-378 PCDMQG
+378 ACDTQG
-384 DQVMS
+384 KQVMS
-389 ECRNDGF
+389 KCRNKEF
-396 RNYDYYK
+396 RDFDYYK

-408 FMHISAHNGY
+408 FMHISADSGY
-418 PDDGDRTI
+418 SDDGDRTI

-444 GGGSLTWSIDML
+444 GGGSLTWSRDML

-464 VINNKKWLEK
+464 VINNKEWLED
-474 VQEANP
+474 VQEVNP
-480 NIQTIYTGTE
+480 TIQTIYTGTE
-490 RRY
+490 RRD

>member
-67 RMHLELKHHN
+67 RMHLELRHHN
-77 RFFKYVE
+77 RFYKYVE
-84 EFEKEMETPAEAF
+84 EIDEKE
-97 SDEAIERHAKKFHI
+97 AKDKFHI
-111 TKDEVNIIMDI
+111 TKNEVNIIMDI
-122 LVHDWMS
+122 LVHDWM
-129 KKFPELVETAVNNL
+129 KAKFPELVETAMNNL

-164 LDEYSKHKEEE
+164 LNEYSKHKEEE
-175 GNPTKDEDKKEGQD
+175 GNPTKDEDKKQD
-189 TKDEDKKEEQDT
+189 TKDG
-201 KDEDTK
+201 DTK
-207 EEEDTKESKKESS
+207 EGEDTKESS
-220 KRKKKDEDSKPK
+220 KRKKDSKPKEKSDKPK

-240 EPTEPTEDE
+240 EGSKPKEKSDKPKEEDSRPKEEEPHEPTEDE

-276 REGDILIDKIN
+276 QEGNTLIDKIN
-287 ELRRLK
+287 ELKNLK

-302 LNSLVTTTRVR
+302 LNSLVTTTKVR

-328 LKGTKEG
+328 FKGTKNG

-352 MNTFKEII
+352 MDTFKEII

-378 PCDMQG
+378 ACDTQG
-384 DQVMS
+384 KQVMS
-389 ECRNDGF
+389 KCRNDEF
-396 RNYDYYK
+396 RDYDYYK

-408 FMHISAHNGY
+408 FMHISADSGY
-418 PDDGDRTI
+418 SDDGDRTI

-433 QLGYSPIGITD
+433 QLGYSPIGVTD
-444 GGGSLTWSIDML
+444 GGGSLTWSRDML

-464 VINNKKWLEK
+464 VINNKEWLED
-474 VQEANP
+474 VQEVNP
-480 NIQTIYTGTE
+480 TIQTIYTGTE
-490 RRY
+490 RRD

>member
-67 RMHLELKHHN
+67 RMHLELRHHN
-77 RFFKYVE
+77 RFYKYVDE
-84 EFEKEMETPAEAF
+84 INEKE
-97 SDEAIERHAKKFHI
+97 AKDKFHI
-111 TKDEVNIIMDI
+111 TKNEVNIIMDI
-122 LVHDWMS
+122 LVHDWMRA
-129 KKFPELVETAVNNL
+129 KFPELVETAMNNL

-148 RNSLKYTFKTN
+148 KNSLKYTFKTN

-164 LDEYSKHKEEE
+164 LNEYSKHKEEE
-175 GNPTKDEDKKEGQD
+175 GSLAKDEDKKEGQD
-189 TKDEDKKEEQDT
+189 TKEG
-201 KDEDTK
+201 DTK
-207 EEEDTKESKKESS
+207 EGEDTKESS
-220 KRKKKDEDSKPK
+220 KRKKDSKPKEKSDKPK

-240 EPTEPTEDE
+240 EGGSKPKEEEPHEPTEGE
-249 AEPESEHH
+249 VEPRSEHH

-276 REGDILIDKIN
+276 QEGNTLIDKIN
-287 ELRRLK
+287 ELKSLK

-352 MNTFKEII
+352 MDTFKEII

-378 PCDMQG
+378 ACDSEG
-384 DQVMS
+384 KQVMS
-389 ECRNDGF
+389 KCRNKEF
-396 RNYDYYK
+396 RDYDYYK

-408 FMHISAHNGY
+408 FMHISADSGY
-418 PDDGDRTI
+418 SDDGDRTI

-433 QLGYSPIGITD
+433 QLGYSPIGVTD
-444 GGGSLTWSIDML
+444 GGGSLTWSRDML

-464 VINNKKWLEK
+464 VINNKEWLED

-480 NIQTIYTGTE
+480 TIQTIYTGTE
-490 RRY
+490 RRD

>member
-67 RMHLELKHHN
+67 RMHLELRHHN
-77 RFFKYVE
+77 RFYKYVDE
-84 EFEKEMETPAEAF
+84 INEKE
-97 SDEAIERHAKKFHI
+97 AKDKFHI
-111 TKDEVNIIMDI
+111 TKNEVNIIMDI
-122 LVHDWMS
+122 LVHDWM
-129 KKFPELVETAVNNL
+129 KAKFPELVETAMNNL

-164 LDEYSKHKEEE
+164 LSEYSKHKEEE
-175 GNPTKDEDKKEGQD
+175 GSLAKDEDKKEGQD
-189 TKDEDKKEEQDT
+189 TKEG
-201 KDEDTK
+201 DTK
-207 EEEDTKESKKESS
+207 EGEDTKESS
-220 KRKKKDEDSKPK
+220 KRKKDSKPKEKSDKPK

-240 EPTEPTEDE
+240 EGGSKPKEEEPHEPTEGE
-249 AEPESEHH
+249 VEPRSEHH

-276 REGDILIDKIN
+276 QEGNTLIDKIN
-287 ELRRLK
+287 ELKSLK

-352 MNTFKEII
+352 MDTFKEII

-378 PCDMQG
+378 ACDSEG
-384 DQVMS
+384 KQVMS
-389 ECRNDGF
+389 KCRNKEF
-396 RNYDYYK
+396 RDFDYYK

-408 FMHISAHNGY
+408 FMHISADSGY
-418 PDDGDRTI
+418 SDDGDRTI

-444 GGGSLTWSIDML
+444 GGGSLTWSRDML

-464 VINNKKWLEK
+464 VINNKEWLED

-480 NIQTIYTGTE
+480 TIQTIYTGTE
-490 RRY
+490 RRD